1 MPEVDI
7 PTRFFFFYTG
17 PIESED
23 DQIYSNIGVSLAVA
37 LTDKDFAH
45 EVQTSQASLD
55 ICTQYAFVCLFT
67 FSCHSSYEIELSSS
81 FTYFKERRDLY
92 KCQHSS
98 SLISTIKKRIL

>member
-55 ICTQYAFVCLFT
+55 ISISKRNLLPLDN
-67 FSCHSSYEIELSSS
+67 FSTHLS
-81 FTYFKERRDLY
+81 FFYVIIDKNYQKDPY
-92 KCQHSS
+92 QHS
-98 SLISTIKKRIL
+98 RIAKL

>member
-67 FSCHSSYEIELSSS
+67 FSCHSSYDIELSSS
-81 FTYFKERRDLY
+81 FTYFKERRVMESNFHYHPL
-92 KCQHSS
+92 CREGAC
-98 SLISTIKKRIL
+98 I

>member
-45 EVQTSQASLD
+45 EVQTSQVSLD
-55 ICTQYAFVCLFT
+55 I
-67 FSCHSSYEIELSSS
+67 FSFLKEI
-81 FTYFKERRDLY
+81 
-92 KCQHSS
+92 
-98 SLISTIKKRIL
+98 